1 MSHATLLPDPAELRL
16 DHLISESNAVTVVVQ
31 TTREAVPCP
40 DCQHPSRRVHSHYI
54 RTLADLPWSGVAV
67 RLRLHTR
74 RFFCSSLTC
83 SRRVF
88 TERLPGTAGRYA
100 RRTLRFEEAL
110 QILGLL
116 VGGEPGARLAQK
128 LGLRTSGDTLLRHS
142 RQHTAADPPTPRVLG
157 VDDWAWK
164 RGSRYGTIL
173 VDLERRRPI
182 ELLPDREAGT
192 LAAWL
197 QQHAGVQVVTRD
209 RATYYADGITA
220 GAPGALQ
227 VADRFHLVQNLR
239 EAIERVLQRERGV
252 LREAAPILHP
262 KRARNESLKKQNLPP
277 LRRKDRPR
285 QRSAKELL
293 QQQARRAQRVAR
305 YEEIKQLRAEGH
317 SLSAIARRMGMQRA
331 TVRLFLRADEY
342 PEARPGTKPSKV
354 QPFAKYLEERWRE
367 GCHNARQLYREIK
380 ARGYNGHVQVLQ
392 AYLAS
397 WRKLLPEE
405 IRRRQAVPQE
415 PPPAPRTVS
424 WWLLLAEE
432 KLREPERAF
441 VAEITSRQP
450 VLKTTQT
457 LAREFRRLLQ
467 ARDEPQF
474 DQWLAAVEASEISEL
489 QNFAQGLRRDEAAV
503 RAAMQVKWSNGQT
516 EGQVNR
522 LKLLKRQMF
531 GRAKFDLLKKR
542 VLYKAA

>member
-16 DHLISESNAVTVVVQ
+16 DHLISEPNAVTVVVQ

-40 DCQHPSRRVHSHYI
+40 DCQHPSRRVHSHYT

-100 RRTLRFEEAL
+100 RRTLRCAEAL

-116 VGGEPGARLAQK
+116 VGGEPGARLAPK
-128 LGLRTSGDTLLRHS
+128 LGMRTSGDTLLRRS
-142 RQHTAADPPTPRVLG
+142 RRYTAADPPTPRVLG

-173 VDLERRRPI
+173 VDLERRRPVA
-182 ELLPDREAGT
+182 LLPNREAGT

-197 QQHAGVQVVTRD
+197 QEHPGVQVVARD

-227 VADRFHLVQNLR
+227 VADRFHLIKNLR
-239 EAIERVLQRERGV
+239 EALERVLQRQRGV
-252 LREAAPILHP
+252 LREAAQILHP
-262 KRARNESLKKQNLPP
+262 QRVRNESLQEQKLPP
-277 LRRKDRPR
+277 LRRNRSAP

-317 SLSAIARRMGMQRA
+317 SVSAIARRMGMQRA
-331 TVRLFLRADEY
+331 TVRMFLRADEY
-342 PEARPGTKPSKV
+342 PEARPGTKPGKV
-354 QPFAKYLEERWRE
+354 QPFATYLEERWRE
-367 GCHNARQLYREIK
+367 GCHNAQQLYREIK
-380 ARGYNGHVQVLQ
+380 LRGYKGQVKVLP

-405 IRRRQAVPQE
+405 IRRLQTVPKAV
-415 PPPAPRTVS
+415 PPAPRTVS
-424 WWLLLAEE
+424 WWLLLEEE
-432 KLREPERAF
+432 KLKKEERDF

-450 VLKTTQT
+450 VLRTAQQLT
-457 LAREFRRLLQ
+457 REFRRLLQ

-474 DQWLAAVEASEISEL
+474 DAWLAAVETSEISEF
-489 QNFAQGLRRDEAAV
+489 QNFARGLQRDEAAV
-503 RAAMQVKWSNGQT
+503 RAAMQSDWSNGQT

>member
-1 MSHATLLPDPAELRL
+1 M
-16 DHLISESNAVTVVVQ
+16 DHLISEPNAVTVVVQ
-31 TTREAVPCP
+31 TIREAVPCP
-40 DCQHPSRRVHSHYI
+40 DCQHPSRRVHSHYT
-54 RTLADLPWSGVAV
+54 RTLADLPWHGVAV

-100 RRTLRFEEAL
+100 RRTLRCEEAL

-116 VGGEPGARLAQK
+116 VGGEPGARLAPK
-128 LGLRTSGDTLLRHS
+128 LGLRTSGDTLLRRS
-142 RQHTAADPPTPRVLG
+142 RQHTAAAPPIPRVLG
-157 VDDWAWK
+157 VDDGAWK

-173 VDLERRRPI
+173 VDLERRRPV
-182 ELLPDREAGT
+182 ELLPNREAGT
-192 LAAWL
+192 LTAWL
-197 QQHAGVQVVTRD
+197 QKHPGVQVVTRD

-227 VADRFHLVQNLR
+227 VADRFHLVKNLR
-239 EAIERVLQRERGV
+239 EALAHVLQRQRGV
-252 LREAAPILHP
+252 LREAAQILH
-262 KRARNESLKKQNLPP
+262 RERTRNELLKQQSLPP
-277 LRRKDRPR
+277 LRRSDHTG

-293 QQQARRAQRVAR
+293 AQQARRAQRVAR
-305 YEEIKQLRAEGH
+305 YEEVKQLHAEGH

-331 TVRLFLRADEY
+331 TVRMFLRADEY
-342 PEARPGTKPSKV
+342 PEARPGTKPGKV
-354 QPFAKYLEERWRE
+354 QPFAQYLETRWRE
-367 GCHNARQLYREIK
+367 GCHNAGQLYREIK
-380 ARGYNGHVQVLQ
+380 ARGYRGHLKVLQ

-405 IRRRQAVPQE
+405 IRRLQALPQE

-424 WWLLLAEE
+424 WWLLLADEE
-432 KLREPERAF
+432 LKLPERAF
-441 VAEITSRQP
+441 VSEITSQQAR
-450 VLKTTQT
+450 LKTAQA
-457 LAREFRRLLQ
+457 LAREFRRLLA

-474 DQWLAAVEASEISEL
+474 ETWWTAVEASEISEL
-489 QNFAQGLRRDEAAV
+489 QNFARGLRRDEAAV
-503 RAAMQVKWSNGQT
+503 RAAMRSDWSNRQT

-522 LKLLKRQMF
+522 LKLIKRQMF

-542 VLYKAA
+542 MLYQAA